1 MTTLAPFKTACA
13 SIYAMR
19 MSSSRLALR
28 TVAQVKGTG
37 FGAKLASTQRE
48 PLYYDQADYCLDR
61 IDPELWRY

>member
-1 MTTLAPFKTACA
+1 
-13 SIYAMR
+13 